1 MKNLNNTNKSSDNVQ
16 KELCISDVIT
26 NCGRERTKN
35 SCVKCGEEFETW
47 IKIDTGDY
55 DEIFCSDKCGT
66 EYYGGVYV
74 EPEFV

>member
-1 MKNLNNTNKSSDNVQ
+1 MEEDKNLEQNLDKSDE
-16 KELCISDVIT
+16 KLHISDVIT
-26 NCGRERTKN
+26 SCGRDRTKN

-66 EYYGGVYV
+66 EYYGAT
-74 EPEFV
+74 EFN

>member
-1 MKNLNNTNKSSDNVQ
+1 MENLNNTDKGLENAEKG
-16 KELCISDVIT
+16 LRISDVIT
-26 NCGRERTKN
+26 SCGREITKN
-35 SCVKCGEEFETW
+35 SCVKCGYEFETW

-74 EPEFV
+74 EPRFD